1 VCQVLQ
7 GGMPSMGT
15 LPRLAYKHPANPQP
29 GNIMSI
35 SAVAIYNDKIFFG
48 DITLATIYSVPMS
61 IAVTPFATTSISA
74 PIITLVANNAGI
86 AGLFTLPVV
95 GLVYVDYNRGAGEGR
110 GAERKIRARLRLRQP
125 PRPTPSP
132 RLPPR
137 PLPRSALGAGG
148 GRADRNA
155 VDDAAAG
162 VCAHDNAQRELVA
175 GGARGVPARLL
186 DDEQLLR
193 P

>member
-95 GLVYVDYNRGAGEGR
+95 GLVYVDYNRGAGV
-110 GAERKIRARLRLRQP
+110 
-125 PRPTPSP
+125 
-132 RLPPR
+132 
-137 PLPRSALGAGG
+137 GG
-148 GRADRNA
+148 GR
-155 VDDAAAG
+155 
-162 VCAHDNAQRELVA
+162 RE
-175 GGARGVPARLL
+175 R
-186 DDEQLLR
+186 
-193 P
+193 